1 MRLQLFRLKN
11 WCLPMPRTH
20 ESVIRQRKA
29 IIRLFPRTTL
39 EKLASFEKPHLA
51 NTVTLRD
58 NIAIRWPEE
67 RIRQEFEHLLGLARK
82 VD

>member
-1 MRLQLFRLKN
+1 M
-11 WCLPMPRTH
+11 RTH

-29 IIRLFPRTTL
+29 IVRLFSRNTL

-51 NTVTLRD
+51 NTVSLRD
-58 NIAIRWPEE
+58 NVVILWPEQ
-67 RIRQEFEHLLGLARK
+67 RISEELQHLMGLARK